1 MTDARE
7 RVGLRM
13 LGRIDYA
20 RAAAAMRDFTDARD
34 PRTLDELWLLEH
46 PPVYTL
52 GLKARD
58 KKIAAASGVPV
69 IATDRGGD
77 VTYHGPGQ
85 PIVYVLMDL
94 NRRQWG
100 VHRLVTTIEQ
110 TVIDLLATYD
120 IDAGRKPGAPGVY
133 VEGRKIAALG
143 LRVRRGASYHGVA
156 LNVRME
162 LAPFGAI
169 DPCGFPGLAVTQ
181 LAAFMPDADPAAV
194 GTALQDRLGL
204 AFGYTARTNL
214 GHALPASSDAAT
226 TTP

>member
-7 RVGLRM
+7 RVGLRA

-20 RAAAAMRDFTDARD
+20 RAVAAMQTFTEHRD
-34 PRTLDELWLLEH
+34 PTTLDELWLLEH

-52 GLKARD
+52 GLKAHA
-58 KKIAAASGVPV
+58 KSIASDGIPV
-69 IATDRGGD
+69 IPTDRGGD

-85 PIVYVLMDL
+85 PVVYVLMDL

-100 VHRLVTTIEQ
+100 IRQLVTTIEQ
-110 TVIDLLATYD
+110 TVIDLLASHGVS
-120 IDAGRKPGAPGVY
+120 AARRAGAPGVY

-143 LRVRRGASYHGVA
+143 LRVRRGAAYHGVA
-156 LNVRME
+156 LNVRMD
-162 LAPFGAI
+162 LAPFAAI
-169 DPCGFPGLAVTQ
+169 DPCGYPGLAVTQ
-181 LAAFMPDADPAAV
+181 LADFTPDADPAAV
-194 GTALQDRLGL
+194 GTALQDRLAL
-204 AFGYTARTNL
+204 AFGYTACTNL

>member
-7 RVGLRM
+7 RVGLRA
-13 LGRIDYA
+13 LGRVDYA
-20 RAAAAMRDFTDARD
+20 RTAAAMHDFTDTRD

-58 KKIAAASGVPV
+58 KQVAAARDVPV

-94 NRRQWG
+94 NRRQWS

-156 LNVRME
+156 LNVHME

-194 GTALQDRLGL
+194 GTALQDRLAL

-214 GHALPASSDAAT
+214 GHALPASSDAAI

>member
-1 MTDARE
+1 MTDARD
-7 RVGLRM
+7 RVGLRA

-20 RAAAAMRDFTDARD
+20 RSVAAMRDFTDGRD

-94 NRRQWG
+94 NRRHWG

-156 LNVRME
+156 LNVRMDT
-162 LAPFGAI
+162 APFATI
-169 DPCGFPGLAVTQ
+169 DPCGYPGLAVAQ
-181 LAAFMPDADPAAV
+181 LADFAADADPAAM
-194 GTALQDRLGL
+194 GSALQERLAS
-204 AFGYTARTNL
+204 AFGYTARLNH
-214 GHALPASSDAAT
+214 GHSLPALTDTAT
-226 TTP
+226 INA

>member
-1 MTDARE
+1 MTDAHD
-7 RVGLRM
+7 RVGLRA

-20 RAAAAMRDFTDARD
+20 RAVTAMRDFTDTRD
-34 PRTLDELWLLEH
+34 PHTLDELWLLEH

-58 KKIAAASGVPV
+58 KQITAARGVPV

-85 PIVYVLMDL
+85 PIVYVLMDI
-94 NRRQWG
+94 NRQRWGIRQ
-100 VHRLVTTIEQ
+100 LVTTIEQ

-120 IDAGRKPGAPGVY
+120 IDAERKPGAPGVY

-143 LRVRRGASYHGVA
+143 LRVRRGATYHGVA

-162 LAPFGAI
+162 LEPFDAI
-169 DPCGFPGLAVTQ
+169 DPCGYPGLAVTH
-181 LAAFMPDADPAAV
+181 LAKWVPAADSAEI
-194 GTALQDRLGL
+194 GAQLHQRLIA
-204 AFGYTARTNL
+204 AFGYTAGVNHGTE
-214 GHALPASSDAAT
+214 LPTRHYAAAT
-226 TTP
+226 SL